1 MELDRDVRQA
11 IDRIMIGELIQ
22 MYGSHYDEGRMDE
35 FDALFTDDAVLDF
48 SPDPGY
54 FPVPLAGKAMISEHM
69 RARNAEVAAVAQRR
83 HLTTNTI
90 FEHLDGE
97 TARTESFLTVLS
109 VAHGSN
115 TPIIN
120 ATGVYRDVFR
130 KVDGRWLFAERK
142 ATLDAVVSRK
152 ESKSDAADSGQD

>member
-1 MELDRDVRQA
+1 MALDTEVQRA

-22 MYGSHYDEGRMDE
+22 IYGSHYDEGRMDE
-35 FDALFTDDAVLDF
+35 FDRLFTDDAVLDF

-54 FPVPLAGKAMISEHM
+54 FPVPLIGKAMISEHM
-69 RARNAEVAAVAQRR
+69 GARNAEVAAVAQRR

-90 FEHLDGE
+90 FEHIDDD

-115 TPIIN
+115 QPIVN
-120 ATGVYRDVFR
+120 ATGMYRDVFR
-130 KVDGRWLFAERK
+130 KVDGRWLFAERR

-152 ESKSDAADSGQD
+152 EPDPAAETGTD